1 MNDLSIILAGA
12 IKIIKNFFPVFLF
25 TVVGLAY
32 ISWDEK
38 NDRSGGKVYENENQ
52 HNSNMPI
59 MQTKK
64 KRRSYKF
71 THWTQS

>member
-1 MNDLSIILAGA
+1 MSDIAIL
-12 IKIIKNFFPVFLF
+12 IKGTLKVVKYFFPVFLF

-32 ISWDEK
+32 IGWDEK

-64 KRRSYKF
+64 KRRGYKF